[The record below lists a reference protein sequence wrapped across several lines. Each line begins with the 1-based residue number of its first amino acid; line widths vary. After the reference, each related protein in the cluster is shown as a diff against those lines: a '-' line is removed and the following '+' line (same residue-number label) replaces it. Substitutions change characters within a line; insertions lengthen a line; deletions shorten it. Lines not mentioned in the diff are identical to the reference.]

1 MTVLTGRGRRI
12 RLAADSR
19 VHLQAY
25 ADRPMRNGPRAD
37 DPGLGSADDAVVIP
51 TTRTQEQAMNHFTSG
66 PSIALQVVRIRHAE
80 LSAQAHEHRIHRQ
93 SSRRLFRSR
102 R

>member
-1 MTVLTGRGRRI
+1 
-12 RLAADSR
+12 
-19 VHLQAY
+19 
-25 ADRPMRNGPRAD
+25 
-37 DPGLGSADDAVVIP
+37 
-51 TTRTQEQAMNHFTSG
+51 MNHFTSG